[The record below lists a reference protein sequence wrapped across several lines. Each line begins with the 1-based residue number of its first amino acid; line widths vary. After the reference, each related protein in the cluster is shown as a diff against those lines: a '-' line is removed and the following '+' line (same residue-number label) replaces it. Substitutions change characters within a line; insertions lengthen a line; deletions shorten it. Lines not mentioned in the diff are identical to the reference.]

1 MPAKIRKI
9 IVQTDEVRVEMGRD
23 IDPPVRKALA
33 MAVIENPCAG
43 RYVENLDEL
52 VAIGEEL
59 GALLGARC
67 VQALGIA
74 PGAAH
79 SYGKA
84 AIVGEAGEL
93 EHAAAVLHP
102 KLGAPLRLAV
112 EKGAALVDGVV
123 AAALPHVPAD
133 VPVLVLPTQQVGLS
147 PEHEAFAGTLTLSPA
162 TVIALWTELGA
173 CVARAGVR
181 KLLLFNSHGG
191 QVSVMDIVAR
201 ELRARHGLLVYSAS
215 WFSLPQPAEVQGL
228 FSAQEHRFGIHA
240 GEIETSMML
249 HLAPSAVHMEHAR
262 DFRSTSQDRAER
274 YAILGN
280 GKSAK
285 LGWQMQ
291 DYHVAGA
298 VGNAAAATA
307 DKGRAVVDAAAQQLV
322 RLLQEL
328 HDLPLATLVD
338 GAGGLVE

>member
-1 MPAKIRKI
+1 MAGMTSAAPLPPLPSRFWADLS
-9 IVQTDEVRVEMGRD
+9 TRD
-23 IDPPVRKALA
+23 FAALQSTGQA
-33 MAVIENPCAG
+33 AQ
-43 RYVENLDEL
+43 L
-52 VAIGEEL
+52 VAVL
-59 GALLGARC
+59 P
-67 VQALGIA
+67 V
-74 PGAAH
+74 
-79 SYGKA
+79 
-84 AIVGEAGEL
+84 
-93 EHAAAVLHP
+93 AAVEQHGPHL
-102 KLGAPLRLAV
+102 PLS
-112 EKGAALVDGVV
+112 VDATLLQGVID
-123 AAALPHVPAD
+123 AALPHLGANVPA
-133 VPVLVLPTQQVGLS
+133 LFLPPQNIGLS
-147 PEHEAFAGTLTLSPA
+147 TEHANFPGTLTLSPA

-173 CVARAGVR
+173 CVARAGVK
-181 KLLLFNSHGG
+181 KLLIFNSHGG
-191 QVSVMDIVAR
+191 NVAVMDIVAR
-201 ELRARHGLLVYSAS
+201 ELRQRHGLLVYSAS
-215 WFSLPQPAEVQGL
+215 WFSLPQPPEVQGL

>member
-1 MPAKIRKI
+1 
-9 IVQTDEVRVEMGRD
+9 
-23 IDPPVRKALA
+23 
-33 MAVIENPCAG
+33 
-43 RYVENLDEL
+43 
-52 VAIGEEL
+52 
-59 GALLGARC
+59 
-67 VQALGIA
+67 
-74 PGAAH
+74 
-79 SYGKA
+79 
-84 AIVGEAGEL
+84 
-93 EHAAAVLHP
+93 
-102 KLGAPLRLAV
+102 
-112 EKGAALVDGVV
+112 
-123 AAALPHVPAD
+123 
-133 VPVLVLPTQQVGLS
+133 
-147 PEHEAFAGTLTLSPA
+147 
-162 TVIALWTELGA
+162 
-173 CVARAGVR
+173 
-181 KLLLFNSHGG
+181 
-191 QVSVMDIVAR
+191 
-201 ELRARHGLLVYSAS
+201 
-215 WFSLPQPAEVQGL
+215 
-228 FSAQEHRFGIHA
+228 
-240 GEIETSMML
+240 MML